1 VSRAQPNDLP
11 RLGPPTVVYSFG
23 SIWGAEFNS
32 PCELGFLS
40 PGALL
45 QIYYVLRNGLG
56 PVELVPPR
64 NMGSPVW

>member
-1 VSRAQPNDLP
+1 MSGAQPSDLP

-45 QIYYVLRNGLG
+45 QIYYVLRNG
-56 PVELVPPR
+56 
-64 NMGSPVW
+64 